1 MTSLFQNEKNRA
13 KSEWI
18 EKKNCRRFLEKESW
32 EGNFMCAQA
41 DQDWN
46 GFKFFKKMSFNI

>member
-18 EKKNCRRFLEKESW
+18 GKKKNCRRFLEKESW

-46 GFKFFKKMSFNI
+46 GFKFFKK